1 MVDKL
6 HDRGVGHS
14 LWVWLVCVVFWA
26 GCASPPEKPT
36 VTLKDKTGE
45 TIIEYIAPENPDDP
59 VLGAT
64 DGGLYLVRGQFVK
77 DALNDK
83 NLIKDLRGRLREQ
96 ELKE

>member
-6 HDRGVGHS
+6 LDRRVSH
-14 LWVWLVCVVFWA
+14 LAWVWLVCVVLWA
-26 GCASPPEKPT
+26 GCASPEKPT

-45 TIIEYIAPENPDDP
+45 TIIEYVAPENPDDP
-59 VLGAT
+59 VVGAT
-64 DGGLYLVRGQFVK
+64 DGGLYLVRAQFVK